1 MTIALRC
8 HVDGRYVSALVSPG
22 AGLEPITDN
31 NEDVHPRRP
40 RRARRRIAGTVAG
53 ALAVI
58 AVTTSVA
65 HAQVDEEAAQRAARE
80 IAAAQQRADQAAGA
94 WSEAE
99 SELETLQAQA
109 SALEQQR
116 AALEGEVS
124 TLRTAVEHAATERFM
139 AAAGTPGIP
148 ILTGFQQPMDLLS
161 AAELGR
167 VASATSD
174 DAFDRFAV
182 SQRDLQRTT
191 DDLAAKQAEVQRQRE
206 RFEQAAK
213 TASAEVEHLT
223 QVEQQRLADEKV
235 RLALEA
241 QRREEERRRAEQ
253 AAAEA
258 AQRAAEEAQRAAE
271 QQRASSVQQVSAG
284 SAPAASMAAAGMLC
298 PVQGSTAYTDTWGA
312 PRPGHRHQGVDMMSS
327 TGTPLVAV
335 ADGTVSFDKI
345 SNGALTVTLIADDGT
360 RYWYGHL
367 SSYAGSEGHVS
378 AGQVIG
384 YVGSTGTNVS
394 HLHFEVHPG
403 GGGAVDPTPYV
414 RGAGC

>member
-1 MTIALRC
+1 VA
-8 HVDGRYVSALVSPG
+8 
-22 AGLEPITDN
+22 
-31 NEDVHPRRP
+31 PRD
-40 RRARRRIAGTVAG
+40 RRRIVARGLAG
-53 ALAVI
+53 ALAVVAI
-58 AVTTSVA
+58 TTSAV
-65 HAQVDEEAAQRAARE
+65 HAQPDEEAAQRAARE

-99 SELETLQAQA
+99 SELETLQSEAA
-109 SALEQQR
+109 ALEQQR
-116 AALEGEVS
+116 TELASEVT
-124 TLRTAVEHAATERFM
+124 TLRTAVEHAAVERFM

-174 DAFDRFAV
+174 DAFDRFDVA
-182 SQRDLQRTT
+182 QRDLQRTT

-206 RFEQAAK
+206 QFEQAAK
-213 TASAEVEHLT
+213 TASVEVEHLT
-223 QVEQQRLADEKV
+223 QVEQQRLADEQV

-258 AQRAAEEAQRAAE
+258 AQRAAVEAQRAAE
-271 QQRASSVQQVSAG
+271 QQRAGSVQHVTAG
-284 SAPAASMAAAGMLC
+284 PAPAASTAVGGTLC

-312 PRPGHRHQGVDMMSS
+312 PRPGHLHQGVDMMSS

-335 ADGTVSFDKI
+335 ADGTVSFARI

-367 SSYAGSEGHVS
+367 SAYAGSEGHVS

-414 RGAGC
+414 RNAGC